1 MSDDLKKA
9 EELQAEIQKLKA
21 QTKREKAKSAQKKVY

>member
-1 MSDDLKKA
+1 VYDEFLGGINDMSDDLKKA

-21 QTKREKAKSAQKKVY
+21 